1 MGGSGL
7 GEAGGLERFWTKN
20 PLPTQSPYFEQRT
33 FPSRPRLLVSSP
45 PASRPSCLRCYPSC
59 PWVAALR
66 ICHTVVALFCMTDST
81 TFRPR
86 TWFITGCSSGLGKA
100 LAEEVLRSGD
110 QLVATARQL
119 QALDALVKQAPER
132 CLSLELNV
140 TDLAQV
146 TQAIAAAIDRFGRLD
161 VVVNNAGY
169 GLLGAVEECEESQI
183 RRCFETNFFGAM
195 NVMRE
200 VLPRF
205 REQQGGHLVNITAA
219 AAVSNYAGFGAYGA
233 AKAALEALSESVRI
247 ETALLGIQV
256 TLVEP
261 GPFRT
266 DFIARSLERA
276 ARRIPEYDRTSG
288 KFAAVLKSIDGKQPG
303 DPHRAAAAIVNMVHS
318 GRAPFRFP
326 LGRYMVKKLRDR
338 AAEYIQAAEE
348 GDLIASSVDSPPRA

>member
-1 MGGSGL
+1 MSNPISL
-7 GEAGGLERFWTKN
+7 G
-20 PLPTQSPYFEQRT
+20 
-33 FPSRPRLLVSSP
+33 
-45 PASRPSCLRCYPSC
+45 
-59 PWVAALR
+59 
-66 ICHTVVALFCMTDST
+66 
-81 TFRPR
+81 PR

-100 LAEEVLRSGD
+100 LAEAVLQAGD
-110 QLVATARQL
+110 QLVATARQPV
-119 QALDALVKQAPER
+119 ALDTLVASAPDR
-132 CLSLELNV
+132 CLALPLDV
-140 TDLAQV
+140 TDATQV
-146 TQAIAAAIDRFGRLD
+146 ATAISAAVARFGRLD

-169 GLLGAVEECEESQI
+169 GLLGAVEECDDTQI

-195 NVMRE
+195 NVIQA

-219 AAVSNYAGFGAYGA
+219 AAIANYAGFGAYGA

-247 ETALLGIQV
+247 ETGLLGIQV

-266 DFIARSLERA
+266 DFIARSMERA

-303 DPHRAAAAIVNMVHS
+303 DPHRAAAAIVAMVHS
-318 GRAPFRFP
+318 GKAPFRFP

-338 AAEYIQAAEE
+338 AAECIKAAEE
-348 GDLIASSVDSPPRA
+348 GEMIAASADAPPST